1 MEKTMKLVRLTSGEE
16 IVCQVK
22 ESEDA
27 ITISDAFSLIAP
39 EPGKIGFI
47 PFMAYSKN
55 KEFTI
60 SKQFVILVVDPVD
73 EMVDQVRTMTTGIVT
88 PNQQGIIT

>member
-1 MEKTMKLVRLTSGEE
+1 MEKTKKLVRLTSGEE

-22 ESEDA
+22 ETEDA
-27 ITISDAFSLIAP
+27 IVITDAFSLIAP

-60 SKQFVILVVDPVD
+60 NKQFVVLIVDPVD

-88 PNQQGIIT
+88 PNKQGIIT

>member
-1 MEKTMKLVRLTSGEE
+1 MKLVRLTSGEE